1 MAWAAWAAAAA
12 KAAAAMKELLKK
24 GEAAQRFRPKVGLK
38 MLSIEKGRGFS
49 ECKPWGRGK
58 KG

>member
-38 MLSIEKGRGFS
+38 MLSIEKGRGLS
-49 ECKPWGRGK
+49 E
-58 KG
+58 